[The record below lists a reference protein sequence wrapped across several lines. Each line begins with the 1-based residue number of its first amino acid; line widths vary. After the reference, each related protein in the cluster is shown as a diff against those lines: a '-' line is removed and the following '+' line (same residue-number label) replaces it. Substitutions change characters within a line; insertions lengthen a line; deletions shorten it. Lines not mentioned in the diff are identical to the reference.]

1 MAIKN
6 YNLAIIPGD
15 GIGPEVMDV
24 AIPILEKIEQ
34 KYGFVI
40 DKTFYPFS
48 GTHFLK
54 TGEILSEESLKK
66 IKTHEAILLGA
77 VGHPKVPSGIIEKE
91 LLLKLR
97 FSLDQY
103 INLRPIKKFKNV
115 SNILVEDND
124 IDCVCV
130 RENVGG
136 LYTGAG
142 GSTMLGTNNETATQT
157 MIYTYKQVRRTLDYA
172 FKLAQ
177 KRRKKLTLIGKSNV
191 LTHVFSL
198 WLRVFEELKEE
209 YTDIETEYLH
219 IDAACMFMVKQP
231 ECFDVF
237 VTTNMFGDI
246 ITDIGAELQGGMG
259 MAASAN
265 LNPDKKFPSMFEP
278 VHGSAPD
285 IAGKN
290 KANPIAGILSIQM
303 LLDFLGEDTAAGDLL
318 NKLEDFF
325 IEFDVTR
332 TFTTSEFSTK
342 FLNFFKKI

>member
-6 YNLAIIPGD
+6 YNLAVIPGD
-15 GIGPEVMDV
+15 GIGPEVMGV
-24 AIPILEKIEQ
+24 AIQVLEKIEQ
-34 KYGFVI
+34 KYGFAI

-54 TGEILSEESLKK
+54 TGEVLSEESLEQ

-77 VGHPKVPSGIIEKE
+77 VGHPEVPTGIIEKE

-115 SNILVEDND
+115 SNILAKDND

-142 GSTMLGTNNETATQT
+142 GSTMVGTDNETATQT
-157 MIYTYKQVRRTLDYA
+157 MIYTYEQVKRTLDYA

-198 WLRVFEELKEE
+198 WLRVFEELKEQ
-209 YTDIETEYLH
+209 YIEVEIEYLH
-219 IDAACMFMVKQP
+219 IDAACMFMVKEP
-231 ECFDVF
+231 ERFDVF

-285 IAGKN
+285 IVGQD
-290 KANPIAGILSIQM
+290 KANPIAAILSVQM
-303 LLDFLGEDTAAGDLL
+303 LLDFLGESSAANDLL
-318 NKLEDFF
+318 KKLEDFF
-325 IEFDVTR
+325 REFDVTK
-332 TFTTSEFSTK
+332 TFSTLEFSKT
-342 FLNFFKKI
+342 FLNFF